1 MYLKQVKNLMPY
13 FLNENNND
21 IYVGFVP
28 DNIYIYSTG
37 TIYIYSYR
45 TIYIFN
51 LFLNKEW
58 KKTIRE
64 IFYRN
69 KFGFKKFT
77 ANFPQNVFKVF
88 IREG

>member
-37 TIYIYSYR
+37 TIYIYIQPGQYIYTR
-45 TIYIFN
+45 TGQYIYIQ
-51 LFLNKEW
+51 
-58 KKTIRE
+58 
-64 IFYRN
+64 
-69 KFGFKKFT
+69 
-77 ANFPQNVFKVF
+77 PVFK
-88 IREG
+88 